1 MLDDP
6 AHKAQPEELE
16 PVSGSDDIDASDPP
30 LGSLADDVSALIEDG
45 KTYVEA
51 EIAYQKTRAGFA
63 GQQTKQGL
71 IFGLGA
77 LAFLHLALIGLVVG
91 LIIALTP
98 YLSPFGAV
106 GTVVGVLLIGV
117 VVFGWLASKRFK
129 AIGAACKS
137 DDNEQ
142 A

>member
-6 AHKAQPEELE
+6 AHKAQSDELE
-16 PVSGSDDIDASDPP
+16 PVSVADPQDASEPP

-51 EIAYQKTRAGFA
+51 ELAFQKTRAGYA
-63 GQQTKQGL
+63 GEKTKQGI

-91 LIIALTP
+91 LIIALAP
-98 YLSPFGAV
+98 YLTAFGAV
-106 GTVVGVLLIGV
+106 AVVVGALLIGV
-117 VVFGWLASKRFK
+117 AIFASIATKRFK
-129 AIGAACKS
+129 AIGTAFKS
-137 DDNEQ
+137 DEDE
-142 A
+142 